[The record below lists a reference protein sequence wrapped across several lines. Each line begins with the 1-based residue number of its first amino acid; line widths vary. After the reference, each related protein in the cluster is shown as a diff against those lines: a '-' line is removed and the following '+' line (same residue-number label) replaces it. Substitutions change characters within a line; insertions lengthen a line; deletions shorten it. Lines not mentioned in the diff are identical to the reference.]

1 MYLEL
6 LKEFFQDLNA
16 HRTRAILTLVAITWG
31 TVAVVLLLSFGEGL
45 GDQMMKGLLNAG
57 DRILIVYGGETGLV
71 FDGLPKGRRIRMVED
86 DAMLLAKAIPAIDL
100 VSPQYRRNVT
110 LTYGKTS
117 VTTECEGVNPFFEE
131 MRRMYPSA
139 EGRFLNQ
146 IDVMDQ
152 RRVMFLGPDIAKD
165 IFKEEKPVGKILM
178 VDNVPFTVVG
188 IMQTKLQTAMNNGPD
203 VRRAIMPY
211 STFRTSY
218 GNTWV
223 NSLLIRPSDPGQQER
238 VKSEIFRVLGS
249 KYKFDPTDERA
260 IGIWD
265 FIEAEKISRKI
276 GLGVSIFL
284 FSVGFL
290 TLLIAGVGVANVMY
304 VVVKERTHEIGI
316 KMAVGARRSY
326 ILSQIIFEA
335 LLLAFIGGGV
345 GMLFSYGVIAAVR
358 TIPASDGISAMQFLG
373 KPVLS
378 LATMLMTS
386 GVLAAIGLIA
396 GFFPARKAASLD
408 PVESL
413 RYE

>member
-1 MYLEL
+1 MYVEL
-6 LKEFFQDLNA
+6 LKEFFQDLKA

-57 DRILIVYGGETGLV
+57 DRILIVYGGETGKV
-71 FDGLPKGRRIRMVED
+71 FEGLPKGRRVRMVED
-86 DAMLLAKAIPAIDL
+86 DAIVLAKAIPSIDL
-100 VSPQYRRNVT
+100 ISPQYRKNVT
-110 LTYGKTS
+110 LTYGKSS

-131 MRRMYPSA
+131 MRRMFPSA

-146 IDVMDQ
+146 VDVMEQ
-152 RRVMFLGPDIAKD
+152 RRVLFLGPEIAAD
-165 IFKEEKPVGKILM
+165 IFKEEPPVGKTIT
-178 VDNVPFTVVG
+178 VDNVPYTVVG
-188 IMQTKLQTAMNNGPD
+188 IMQKKLQTSMNNGPD
-203 VRRAIMPY
+203 VRRAVMPY
-211 STFRTSY
+211 TTFRTTY
-218 GNTWV
+218 GNIYV
-223 NSLLIRPSDPGQQER
+223 NSLLVRPTDPGQQQR

-249 KYKFDPTDERA
+249 KYKFDPEDERA
-260 IGIWD
+260 LGIWD

-304 VVVKERTHEIGI
+304 VVVKERTREIGI

-326 ILSQIIFEA
+326 ILAQIIFEA

-345 GMLFSYGVIAAVR
+345 GMLFSYGVVVAVR
-358 TIPASDGISAMQFLG
+358 MIPAGDGISAMQFLG

-378 LATMLMTS
+378 LTTMLMTS
-386 GVLAAIGLIA
+386 GVLALIGLIA
-396 GFFPARKAASLD
+396 GFFPARKAASVD